1 MASMIDICNLA
12 LSHLGEGET
21 ITDLEEGSVNA
32 DRCGVYYPIALDQML
47 ERHDWGF
54 ATFRVT
60 LALLSDDTGTA
71 WLYSYAVPTSYVRSI
86 AVLQPE
92 ANDKDGQPFDIETLS
107 TGDLTIY
114 TNAEDAI
121 LRYVKR
127 VTDTAKFTPLF
138 VVALSRLLAAYLAG
152 PIIKGT
158 DGMRVGQAQ
167 MQQFEADLARAKSA
181 DANSR
186 HVTQD
191 HIPGAIA
198 ARGGSNDMA
207 HLRDGRI
214 IR

>member
-21 ITDLEEGSVNA
+21 IADLEEGSVNA
-32 DRCGVYYPIALDQML
+32 DRCAVYYPIALGQML

-54 ATFRVT
+54 ATVRTT

-71 WLYSYAVPTSYVRSI
+71 WTYSYSVPTSYVRAI
-86 AVLQPE
+86 AVLYPE
-92 ANDKDGQPFDIETLS
+92 AADNQNQPFDIETLAN
-107 TGDLTIY
+107 GDLAIF
-114 TNAEDAI
+114 TNVEDAI

-138 VVALSRLLAAYLAG
+138 VTALSRLMAGYLAG

-167 MQQFEADLARAKSA
+167 MQQFEVDFARAAAA
-181 DANSR
+181 DANSG
-186 HVTQD
+186 HKTQD
-191 HIPGAIA
+191 HTPSSIV
-198 ARGGSNDMA
+198 ARGGVTASWLQA
-207 HLRDGRI
+207 GRI

>member
-12 LSHLGEGET
+12 LTHLGEGE
-21 ITDLEEGSVNA
+21 IIADLEEGSVNA

-47 ERHDWGF
+47 ERHDWNF
-54 ATFRVT
+54 ATFRTT

-71 WLYSYAVPTSYVRSI
+71 WTYSYSVPASYVRAI
-86 AVLQPE
+86 AVLFPDAKDNDPQPYE
-92 ANDKDGQPFDIETLS
+92 VETLQN
-107 TGDLTIY
+107 GDLVIY
-114 TNAEDAI
+114 TDTEDAI

-127 VTDTAKFTPLF
+127 VTDTAKFSPLF
-138 VVALSRLLAAYLAG
+138 VVAFSRLMAGYLAG

-158 DGMRVGQAQ
+158 DGMRVGEAQ
-167 MQQFEADLARAKSA
+167 MQQFEKDFAKAAAA

-186 HVTQD
+186 HVQQEHTPSS
-191 HIPGAIA
+191 IT
-198 ARGGSNDMA
+198 ARGGSATLA